1 LPGKESAMTRVLAM
15 LLLALSLAAPV
26 RAQEPSPETLAAARD
41 LSAIMTGDTIA
52 QMTAAMAAQIW
63 PAIAQQLGAKVDAPT
78 LTEMRAEFERTLKSF
93 TGDVMKDAP
102 EVYARHFSAQELR
115 DMVAFYKSPSGAKAL
130 HEMPKVMA
138 DVGARMG
145 PRVQALQS
153 DLDQRMRA
161 ILQKH
166 GYKD

>member
-1 LPGKESAMTRVLAM
+1 MTRVLAM

-26 RAQEPSPETLAAARD
+26 RAQEPLPETLAAARD

-63 PAIAQQLGAKVDAPT
+63 PAIAQQLGAKVDAAT
-78 LTEMRAEFERTLKSF
+78 LTEMRAEFERTLSAF
-93 TGDVMKDAP
+93 TGEIVKDAP
-102 EVYARHFSAQELR
+102 EVYARHFSTQELR

-138 DVGARMG
+138 DVGSRMA
-145 PRVQALQS
+145 PRLQTLQS

-166 GYKD
+166 GYKN